1 VVAFSPLVG
10 LAAAQGGFFATSW
23 GWASVPLLWAAAL
36 AAVLST
42 RASLSRAEVVFL
54 GALTAL
60 TGWIALSAAWSAAPA
75 TSLVETER
83 ALVYAAAA
91 SALLLVSGPRSTRRI
106 LGALLLAI
114 AVISAFSLATRVFPD
129 RIGVTT
135 ESGGRLAQPI
145 GYWNGLAL
153 FVAVGILLALGF
165 AARGRTLVVRSLAA
179 AAPVLFLPTMYF
191 TFSRAAWIALGVG
204 IVAAVAVDP
213 RRLQLVATLV
223 AVAPASAIAVL
234 AASHAPALSHG
245 GRSAAAVHDGHRL
258 AAVIFLLAIVNAAV
272 GAALALAARRVRI
285 GSRTERGFAVAV
297 VVAVLLAAPI
307 VLVHYGGPAHIARKA
322 YDSFTAPLP
331 PEHGDFNSR
340 LSSFSGNGRSQLWGL
355 AWDDA
360 RRHPI
365 LGAGA
370 GTYERYFLAHQP
382 ADVSRVRDA
391 HSLYIETLAEIGPI
405 GLAVLLVF
413 LLTPF
418 AVIRRARRHPLIPA
432 AVGAYVAYIVHTG
445 VDWDWELPAVTLAGL
460 ICAIAILLAARSS
473 TSSVPLAAWPRW
485 AIAGCAVVAAT
496 FATTA
501 LLGNAAL
508 SRSASARERGDQ
520 AAAATDARRARFVM
534 PWSPAPWRA
543 LGRAQLAAGFPLA
556 ARDSFRHAI
565 SMDSGDWELWY
576 DLSRA
581 TKGPEQARALA
592 HVAQLYPE
600 SGLVPT
606 KTS

>member
-1 VVAFSPLVG
+1 VVG
-10 LAAAQGGFFATSW
+10 LAAAQGGYFPTAW
-23 GWASVPLLWAAAL
+23 GWASVPLLWGAAL
-36 AAVLST
+36 AAVLRT
-42 RASLSRAEVVFL
+42 RASLSRVEVVFL

-75 TSLVETER
+75 LSLVETER
-83 ALVYAAAA
+83 ALVYSAAAA
-91 SALLLVSGPRSTRRI
+91 ALLLVSGRRSTRQV
-106 LGALLLAI
+106 LGALLVAI
-114 AVISAFSLATRVFPD
+114 AAISAFGLATRVLPD
-129 RIGVTT
+129 RVRVSAP
-135 ESGGRLAQPI
+135 SGGRLAQPI
-145 GYWNGLAL
+145 GYWNGLAIFL
-153 FVAVGILLALGF
+153 VIGSLVALGF
-165 AARGRTLVVRSLAA
+165 AARARTLAVRSLAA
-179 AAPVLFLPTMYF
+179 AAPVLFLPTIYF
-191 TFSRAAWIALGVG
+191 TFSRAGWIALAVG
-204 IVAAVAVDP
+204 IVAAVTVDP
-213 RRLQLVATLV
+213 RRLQLVAILV
-223 AVAPASAIAVL
+223 AVAPATAIAVL
-234 AASHAPALSHG
+234 AASRAEGLSHG
-245 GRSAAAVHDGHRL
+245 GSSAAAVHDGHRL
-258 AAVIFLLAIVNAAV
+258 AVLICLLAILNAAV
-272 GAALALAARRVRI
+272 VAVFALA
-285 GSRTERGFAVAV
+285 SRWMRLSAGVERGFAVAV
-297 VVAVLLAAPI
+297 TAAVILAGAI
-307 VLVHYGGPAHIARKA
+307 VLVQYGGPAHIARST

-331 PEHGDFNSR
+331 PEHGDLNRR
-340 LSSFSGNGRSQLWGL
+340 LLSFSGNGRSELWGL

-360 RRHPI
+360 RDHPV
-365 LGAGA
+365 LGAGP

-391 HSLYIETLAEIGPI
+391 HSLYIETLAEVGPI
-405 GLAVLLVF
+405 GLALLVVV

-460 ICAIAILLAARSS
+460 ICGIAILLAARSS
-473 TSSVPLAAWPRW
+473 SSSVPLAAWPRW

-508 SRSASARERGDQ
+508 SRSASARARGDLP
-520 AAAATDARRARFVM
+520 AAATDARRARFVM

-581 TKGPEQARALA
+581 TKGPERTRALA
-592 HVAQLYPE
+592 HVAALYPH
-600 SGLVPT
+600 SGLVPS